1 MKNRR
6 RLQRLDYTID
16 IPVAVGVNRLP
27 AGTRLGLRAW
37 LRHWR
42 RHPRRVFWSLD
53 PATGHWRRL

>member
-16 IPVAVGVNRLP
+16 IPVAVGVSRLP

-37 LRHWR
+37 IRRWR